1 MTSPIR
7 IILPA
12 HLRTLAGVS
21 GEVQLELTGPVTAQA
36 IVDALERQFPPL
48 RGTVRDPRTGKRRP
62 LVRFYACEQDLSHEP
77 MDAPLP
83 PAVVQGAE
91 PFMIVGS
98 MAGG

>member
-1 MTSPIR
+1 MPIR
-7 IILPA
+7 VILPA

-21 GEVQLELTGPVTAQA
+21 GEVSLDLGPPVSPKAV
-36 IVDALERQFPPL
+36 IDALEARHPAI
-48 RGTVRDPRTGKRRP
+48 RGTVRDPATGKRRP

-77 MDAPLP
+77 LDTPLP
-83 PAVVQGAE
+83 ERVASGEE

>member
-1 MTSPIR
+1 MSVR

-21 GEVQLELTGPVTAQA
+21 GEVTFDLPDPVTARA
-36 IVDALERQFPPL
+36 IVDALEARFPAL
-48 RGTVRDPRTGKRRP
+48 RGTVRDHTTGRRRP
-62 LVRFYACEQDLSHEP
+62 LVRFFACEQDLSHEP
-77 MDAPLP
+77 LDAPLP
-83 PAVVQGAE
+83 ESVVRGAE